1 MNLKPENASC
11 MLLFRVAPH
20 KNGASRRA
28 LKQPRGRQALG
39 FLPRLNLPR
48 ARMSLASRA
57 ALGSL
62 LGSSKRVNS
71 TQSEDKII
79 GSKQTPNSKNNSAA
93 WSSEF
98 FQRSELSSWTSKSRA
113 NKNDAVAPEEP
124 PPFFEAFGVTGVLE
138 NHVGHLPT
146 EAEAFGEVGF
156 LQSMRGHTP
165 VGEHG
170 RSNESEATDLA
181 EFFKEHADCELLPG
195 GRVRCATTNTELP
208 LSFFWLRKHWE
219 GHKYRRTAEKL
230 AAHAL
235 AAQIAAE
242 EAEAWTMVDVE
253 NVDAARMDRV
263 YAAQCA
269 MTAELEASAQGKA
282 AEAERTAAWRAAW
295 HEMPPDTP
303 PSSLLAEPFS
313 RVPAPSPLSEGGRLD
328 RVFASACA
336 ATKAALIDGDAA
348 EAQALPLLKVS
359 QETTRQPEEPS
370 VAGCDAPVMQLPAA
384 PIAVLDEQLEA
395 PLSTTK
401 MTTRQT
407 RCNGRSSQR
416 PPPPPKD
423 ATDALDATR
432 LARPGTAPPPCSPCK
447 EVEPAALSLSA
458 PAEPASAPLRRATG
472 SSTRASAARLAQLT
486 VPASPEGVRPLGCTA
501 AEATSGPGELGEW
514 NTPRDEVD
522 PSPSAARAGAWAG
535 MEGRESQRS
544 WLQREFES
552 CESEVTTILA
562 RGEHLLQ
569 GELPPAISDAIS
581 ELPPAISDAI
591 SELPPAISDAISDLP
606 PAISDAISDGA
617 DAVTLASNAAPVDE
631 KRAEELRKRYSRMR
645 VEELRSELRTL
656 GLTSDGTKPVLIGRL
671 IEMVGA
677 PPTQPATIE
686 AEATEAVVAPE
697 AVPETAPV
705 AAPET
710 APLATLSVEAVKAM
724 RVAELRVALEERD
737 LSTEGLKPILA
748 SRLLLF
754 EAARVLTL
762 PVKSEAEEEDLARR
776 SGRMALLAHELAAG
790 NKVSAEQAPAMP
802 PTASESLPP
811 SRSGVPL
818 RSTRSRR

>member
-1 MNLKPENASC
+1 
-11 MLLFRVAPH
+11 
-20 KNGASRRA
+20 
-28 LKQPRGRQALG
+28 
-39 FLPRLNLPR
+39 
-48 ARMSLASRA
+48 MSLASRA

-98 FQRSELSSWTSKSRA
+98 FQRSELSSWTSKTRA
-113 NKNDAVAPEEP
+113 NKNDAVATEEP

-138 NHVGHLPT
+138 NHVGHLPA

-208 LSFFWLRKHWE
+208 LSIFWLRKHWE

-348 EAQALPLLKVS
+348 EAQALPLLKVP
-359 QETTRQPEEPS
+359 QETTRQPEQPS
-370 VAGCDAPVMQLPAA
+370 VAGCD
-384 PIAVLDEQLEA
+384 
-395 PLSTTK
+395 
-401 MTTRQT
+401 
-407 RCNGRSSQR
+407 GRSSQR

-423 ATDALDATR
+423 ATDVLDATR

-591 SELPPAISDAISDLP
+591 SELPPAISDAISE
-606 PAISDAISDGA
+606 GA
-617 DAVTLASNAAPVDE
+617 DAVALASNAAPVDE

-677 PPTQPATIE
+677 PPTQLATIE

-697 AVPETAPV
+697 AVPETAPETALE
-705 AAPET
+705 AAPEAT
-710 APLATLSVEAVKAM
+710 PEPAPLATLSVEAVKAM

>member
-1 MNLKPENASC
+1 
-11 MLLFRVAPH
+11 
-20 KNGASRRA
+20 
-28 LKQPRGRQALG
+28 
-39 FLPRLNLPR
+39 
-48 ARMSLASRA
+48 MSLASRA

-98 FQRSELSSWTSKSRA
+98 FQRSELSSWTSKTRA
-113 NKNDAVAPEEP
+113 NKNDAVATEEP

-138 NHVGHLPT
+138 NHVGPLPT

-208 LSFFWLRKHWE
+208 LSIFWLRKHWE

-269 MTAELEASAQGKA
+269 MTAELEASEQGKA

-348 EAQALPLLKVS
+348 EAQALPSLKVS

-370 VAGCDAPVMQLPAA
+370 VAGCDAPAMQLPAA

-423 ATDALDATR
+423 ATDVLDATR

-514 NTPRDEVD
+514 NTPRDEVA

-591 SELPPAISDAISDLP
+591 SE
-606 PAISDAISDGA
+606 GT
-617 DAVTLASNAAPVDE
+617 DAVALASNAAPVDE

-697 AVPETAPV
+697 AVPETAPETAPE
-705 AAPET
+705 AAPEAT
-710 APLATLSVEAVKAM
+710 PEPAPLATLSVEAVKAM

>member
-1 MNLKPENASC
+1 
-11 MLLFRVAPH
+11 
-20 KNGASRRA
+20 
-28 LKQPRGRQALG
+28 
-39 FLPRLNLPR
+39 
-48 ARMSLASRA
+48 
-57 ALGSL
+57 
-62 LGSSKRVNS
+62 
-71 TQSEDKII
+71 
-79 GSKQTPNSKNNSAA
+79 
-93 WSSEF
+93 
-98 FQRSELSSWTSKSRA
+98 
-113 NKNDAVAPEEP
+113 
-124 PPFFEAFGVTGVLE
+124 
-138 NHVGHLPT
+138 
-146 EAEAFGEVGF
+146 
-156 LQSMRGHTP
+156 
-165 VGEHG
+165 
-170 RSNESEATDLA
+170 
-181 EFFKEHADCELLPG
+181 
-195 GRVRCATTNTELP
+195 
-208 LSFFWLRKHWE
+208 
-219 GHKYRRTAEKL
+219 
-230 AAHAL
+230 
-235 AAQIAAE
+235 
-242 EAEAWTMVDVE
+242 
-253 NVDAARMDRV
+253 
-263 YAAQCA
+263 
-269 MTAELEASAQGKA
+269 
-282 AEAERTAAWRAAW
+282 
-295 HEMPPDTP
+295 
-303 PSSLLAEPFS
+303 
-313 RVPAPSPLSEGGRLD
+313 
-328 RVFASACA
+328 
-336 ATKAALIDGDAA
+336 
-348 EAQALPLLKVS
+348 
-359 QETTRQPEEPS
+359 
-370 VAGCDAPVMQLPAA
+370 
-384 PIAVLDEQLEA
+384 
-395 PLSTTK
+395 
-401 MTTRQT
+401 
-407 RCNGRSSQR
+407 
-416 PPPPPKD
+416 
-423 ATDALDATR
+423 
-432 LARPGTAPPPCSPCK
+432 
-447 EVEPAALSLSA
+447 
-458 PAEPASAPLRRATG
+458 
-472 SSTRASAARLAQLT
+472 
-486 VPASPEGVRPLGCTA
+486 
-501 AEATSGPGELGEW
+501 
-514 NTPRDEVD
+514 
-522 PSPSAARAGAWAG
+522 

-591 SELPPAISDAISDLP
+591 SELPPAISDAISD
-606 PAISDAISDGA
+606 GA
-617 DAVTLASNAAPVDE
+617 DAVALASNAAPVDE

>member
-1 MNLKPENASC
+1 
-11 MLLFRVAPH
+11 
-20 KNGASRRA
+20 
-28 LKQPRGRQALG
+28 
-39 FLPRLNLPR
+39 
-48 ARMSLASRA
+48 MSLASRA

-208 LSFFWLRKHWE
+208 LSIFWLRKHWE

-336 ATKAALIDGDAA
+336 ATKAALIDGDVA
-348 EAQALPLLKVS
+348 EAQALPLLK
-359 QETTRQPEEPS
+359 TTRQPEEPS

-423 ATDALDATR
+423 ATDVLDATR

-522 PSPSAARAGAWAG
+522 PSSSAARAGAWAG

-591 SELPPAISDAISDLP
+591 SELPPAISDAISE
-606 PAISDAISDGA
+606 GA
-617 DAVTLASNAAPVDE
+617 DAVALASNAAPVDE

-697 AVPETAPV
+697 AVPETAPVAAPV

-802 PTASESLPP
+802 PTASESPPP

>member
-1 MNLKPENASC
+1 
-11 MLLFRVAPH
+11 
-20 KNGASRRA
+20 
-28 LKQPRGRQALG
+28 
-39 FLPRLNLPR
+39 
-48 ARMSLASRA
+48 
-57 ALGSL
+57 
-62 LGSSKRVNS
+62 
-71 TQSEDKII
+71 
-79 GSKQTPNSKNNSAA
+79 
-93 WSSEF
+93 
-98 FQRSELSSWTSKSRA
+98 
-113 NKNDAVAPEEP
+113 
-124 PPFFEAFGVTGVLE
+124 
-138 NHVGHLPT
+138 
-146 EAEAFGEVGF
+146 
-156 LQSMRGHTP
+156 
-165 VGEHG
+165 
-170 RSNESEATDLA
+170 
-181 EFFKEHADCELLPG
+181 
-195 GRVRCATTNTELP
+195 
-208 LSFFWLRKHWE
+208 
-219 GHKYRRTAEKL
+219 
-230 AAHAL
+230 
-235 AAQIAAE
+235 
-242 EAEAWTMVDVE
+242 
-253 NVDAARMDRV
+253 
-263 YAAQCA
+263 
-269 MTAELEASAQGKA
+269 
-282 AEAERTAAWRAAW
+282 
-295 HEMPPDTP
+295 
-303 PSSLLAEPFS
+303 
-313 RVPAPSPLSEGGRLD
+313 
-328 RVFASACA
+328 
-336 ATKAALIDGDAA
+336 
-348 EAQALPLLKVS
+348 
-359 QETTRQPEEPS
+359 
-370 VAGCDAPVMQLPAA
+370 MQLPAA

-416 PPPPPKD
+416 PHPPPKD
-423 ATDALDATR
+423 ATDVLDATR

-458 PAEPASAPLRRATG
+458 PAEPASAPLRRPAG
-472 SSTRASAARLAQLT
+472 SCTRASAARLAQLT

-501 AEATSGPGELGEW
+501 VEVTSGPGELVEW
-514 NTPRDEVD
+514 STPRDEVA

-591 SELPPAISDAISDLP
+591 SE
-606 PAISDAISDGA
+606 GA
-617 DAVTLASNAAPVDE
+617 DAVALASNAAPVDE

-645 VEELRSELRTL
+645 VEELRSALRTL

-677 PPTQPATIE
+677 APTQPATIE
-686 AEATEAVVAPE
+686 AEAEAVVAPE
-697 AVPETAPV
+697 TAPEAAPEPAPEPAPV
-705 AAPET
+705 AAPEPA

-724 RVAELRVALEERD
+724 RVAELRAALEERD

-802 PTASESLPP
+802 PTASESPPP